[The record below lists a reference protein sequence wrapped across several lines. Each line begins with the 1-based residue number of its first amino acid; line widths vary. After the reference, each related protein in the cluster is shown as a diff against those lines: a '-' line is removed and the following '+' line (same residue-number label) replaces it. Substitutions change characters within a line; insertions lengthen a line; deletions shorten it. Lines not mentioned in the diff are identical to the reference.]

1 MIHERS
7 PAAPSQV
14 DGTTRRSTM
23 ELKRLSSAVRFLS
36 VLVVGFAA
44 ASASAQTC
52 RDAVV
57 LVHGNTSSP
66 SDYTNTYNTLI
77 SRGYGAGE
85 IFRPNWG
92 SKTCAA
98 CNDHS
103 GSEETPVR
111 DAINQA
117 LSRSCT
123 GKIDVIGHSMGVTLA
138 IKAILDL
145 GVQSRVEA
153 FVGLAAGYRGLW
165 SCGTYPLNVATTTC
179 GYWGLS
185 VKSPFLTGIY
195 GKRMATRI
203 YSLKSN
209 SDEIVCFGGT
219 CTVNG
224 VHSSQLANETASYTL
239 SESHFGLVR
248 NTATR
253 QADLIQ

>member
-1 MIHERS
+1 
-7 PAAPSQV
+7 
-14 DGTTRRSTM
+14 M
-23 ELKRLSSAVRFLS
+23 EMKRLSSAVRCLS

-57 LVHGNTSSP
+57 LVHGNTSYP
-66 SDYTNTYNTLI
+66 SDYNNTYNTLL
-77 SRGYGAGE
+77 SRGYAAAD
-85 IFRPNWG
+85 IFRPSWG

-117 LSRSCT
+117 LARSCT

-145 GVQSRVEA
+145 GVQSRVDA

-165 SCGTYPLNVATTTC
+165 TCGTYPFNVVTSTC

-185 VKSPFLTGIY
+185 VKSPFLTGIH

-209 SDEIVCFGGT
+209 SDEIVCATGV
-219 CTVNG
+219 CTVDG
-224 VHSSQLANETASYTL
+224 VHSSQLTNETATYTL